1 MKVLSIK
8 ATSRNEYGKKATKAV
23 RREGF
28 IPCVLC
34 GGGETISFTVDPK
47 EIKPLIYSP
56 HSYIIEFDIEGKKEM
71 AVLRDAQFHPI
82 QELILHLDFYRVQP
96 GKPVSISIPVRLDGS
111 AEGVKLGGKLM
122 LSARKLVVSALV
134 DKLPDEIAVDV
145 TNLGVGQTIF
155 VGDLKIDGV
164 RFITPATTA
173 ICAVRVTRATR
184 GADDEA
190 ATSSK

>member
-8 ATSRNEYGKKATKAV
+8 AHSRSEYGKKATKAV

-34 GGGETISFTVDPK
+34 GGSETIAFTVDPK

-56 HSYIIEFDIEGKKEM
+56 HSYIIEFDVEGKKEQ
-71 AVLRDAQFHPI
+71 AVLRDAQFHPVR
-82 QELILHLDFYRVQP
+82 EEILHLDFYRVQA

-122 LSARKLVVSALV
+122 LSARKLVVSAMV
-134 DKLPDEIAVDV
+134 DQLPDEIAVDI

-155 VGDLKIDGV
+155 VGDLKVEGLK
-164 RFITPATTA
+164 FITPATTA

-184 GADDEA
+184 GGDDD
-190 ATSSK
+190 ATASK